1 MPVKFQCRLLA
12 VCCIGR
18 LATRRQHEKIAMKKR
33 RETGGEGEEGVR
45 EKRGQRQLIACADR
59 PGQPCDTTAET
70 LAAGRHSVSAG
81 RPRGLSAASPRRGG
95 SRRHHK
101 HQPRPHRCRRPLHL
115 AAHGCTPTAR
125 PQQRTPA
132 VALTRGLASN
142 ITCRSNHRAA
152 AQIRG
157 AEIRLQRDLI
167 TQLDVRSAK
176 DCIYS

>member
-1 MPVKFQCRLLA
+1 MRCRRARKRKEKRQAVRSFAPLLSTA
-12 VCCIGR
+12 LLYC
-18 LATRRQHEKIAMKKR
+18 
-33 RETGGEGEEGVR
+33 GECARSFAGAGSP

-59 PGQPCDTTAET
+59 PGKPCDTTAET

-115 AAHGCTPTAR
+115 AAHGYTTTAR

-142 ITCRSNHRAA
+142 ITYR
-152 AQIRG
+152 
-157 AEIRLQRDLI
+157 
-167 TQLDVRSAK
+167 
-176 DCIYS
+176 